1 MAKST
6 LFYLDGESFEV
17 KLVGITRSVSN
28 VLQYDTQSPVDGV
41 RHRHV
46 MGKYIEYTLTFPEV
60 IPEGMESEYSR
71 LYDKLTEL
79 KDWFT
84 VKLPFNNALLTFEAS
99 VEDGVTDNLI
109 RRRNGNYQ
117 WGGLTFILKSR
128 KPYITE

>member
-6 LFYLDGESFEV
+6 LFYLDGESFEI

>member
-28 VLQYDTQSPVDGV
+28 VLQYDTQSPIDGV

-99 VEDGVTDNLI
+99 VKDGVTDNLI

>member
-6 LFYLDGESFEV
+6 LFYLDNESFEV

-46 MGKYIEYTLTFPEV
+46 MGKYIEYTLTFPEA
-60 IPEGMESEYSR
+60 IPEGMESEYAR

>member
-6 LFYLDGESFEV
+6 LFYLDSESFEV

-28 VLQYDTQSPVDGV
+28 VMQYDTQSPADGI

-60 IPEGMESEYSR
+60 IPEGMESEYAR

-109 RRRNGNYQ
+109 RRRNSNYQ
-117 WGGLTFILKSR
+117 WGGLTFVLKSR
-128 KPYITE
+128 KPYISE

>member
-6 LFYLDGESFEV
+6 LFYLDDESFEV

-60 IPEGMESEYSR
+60 IPEGMENEYAR

-117 WGGLTFILKSR
+117 WGGLTFVLKSR

>member
-6 LFYLDGESFEV
+6 LFYLDNESFDV

-41 RHRHV
+41 RHRHI

-60 IPEGMESEYSR
+60 IPEGLEAEYSR

-79 KDWFT
+79 KDWHT

-99 VEDGVTDNLI
+99 VEDGITDNLI

-128 KPYITE
+128 KPYISE